1 MKHLGPYVPQ
11 RGTFAEAAINYMLRN
26 APGTALTTRQLTTAT
41 LCTASNPAKVLEP
54 AITAGL
60 VEELVPPTVPVRA
73 WRLTAEAWKRFGAAR
88 CVHPEPS
95 RRDASRG
102 ARNSLPASF
111 DPDDYPSATPEL
123 PPPPHQAAHVRG
135 PQHGRALS
143 TVRNDIERADGQ
155 AHRQL
160 PSRRGN
166 TLVYRDGREVLIEQ
180 DAPQAQRPQRRLSQW
195 DLEQIARGEGRREA
209 A

>member
-1 MKHLGPYVPQ
+1 MKHLGPYTPQ
-11 RGTFAEAAINYMLRN
+11 RGTFAESALNYMLRN
-26 APGTALTTRQLTTAT
+26 PPGTALTTRQLTTAT
-41 LCTASNPAKVLEP
+41 LCTASNPGKGLEP

-60 VEELVPPTVPVRA
+60 VEELVPPAVPVRA
-73 WRLTAEAWKRFGAAR
+73 WRLTAEAWKRFGTDR

-95 RRDASRG
+95 KRDTSRG
-102 ARNSLPASF
+102 ARNALPASF
-111 DPDDYPSATPEL
+111 YPDAYPSAAPEL

-143 TVRNDIERADGQ
+143 SVRNDPERADGQ
-155 AHRQL
+155 LHRTL

-195 DLEQIARGEGRREA
+195 DLEQIALAEGRREA